1 MRLSDFPFVK
11 EAGRGYIGGMLN
23 QSGSTLRHFAAS
35 SFLGL
40 ALLFSFLPAARA
52 ADYILGPGDVIKI
65 TVYDND
71 DLLTVA
77 RVSDDGYI
85 LMPLLGQV
93 KVEGQSVNQAASHI
107 GGLLADGYLV
117 NPQVN
122 IFVQEFRSKKAI
134 VLGLVN
140 KPGLI
145 EMSGPVTLLELI
157 SQAGGLAEDY
167 GETATIKR
175 QGSTSNEVILVDLKK
190 LVEGGDLSQNI
201 AIQDG
206 DTVYV
211 GKAGMCYV
219 TGEVKTPNA
228 YKCSDNITVLK
239 MITLAGGFTGK
250 AAKSNVRV
258 VRKVNGDDILFEK
271 VEMDMVLQPDDV
283 IIVPESFF

>member
-1 MRLSDFPFVK
+1 MFYR
-11 EAGRGYIGGMLN
+11 
-23 QSGSTLRHFAAS
+23 SGSTLRLLAA
-35 SFLGL
+35 FFIVIP
-40 ALLFSFLPAARA
+40 ALIFSFFQAARA
-52 ADYILGPGDVIKI
+52 ADYLLGHGDVIKI

-107 GGLLADGYLV
+107 GALLADGYLV

-167 GETATIKR
+167 GETATVKR
-175 QGSTSNEVILVDLKK
+175 QGSIPNEVILVDLRK

-211 GKAGMCYV
+211 GKAGMCYI

-250 AAKSNVRV
+250 AAKSSVKV
-258 VRKVNGDDILFEK
+258 VRKVNGEETLFEK
-271 VEMDMVLQPDDV
+271 VEMDMQLQPDDV

>member
-1 MRLSDFPFVK
+1 MRNRF
-11 EAGRGYIGGMLN
+11 R
-23 QSGSTLRHFAAS
+23 STRRLPVAATV
-35 SFLGL
+35 LVL
-40 ALLFSFLPAARA
+40 LLLFSFVHGAGA

-71 DLLTVA
+71 DLVTVA

-93 KVEGQSVNQAASHI
+93 KVEGQSVNQAAGHI
-107 GGLLADGYLV
+107 GDLLADGYLI

-175 QGSTSNEVILVDLKK
+175 KGSVANEVLLVDLKK
-190 LVEGGDLSQNI
+190 LIEGGDLSLNI

-228 YKCSDNITVLK
+228 YRCSDNITVLK
-239 MITLAGGFTGK
+239 IITLAGGFTGK
-250 AAKSNVRV
+250 AAKSKVRV
-258 VRKVNGDDILFEK
+258 VRKVNGEETLFEEVK
-271 VEMDMVLQPDDV
+271 MDMLLQPDDV

>member
-1 MRLSDFPFVK
+1 MRTRFT
-11 EAGRGYIGGMLN
+11 
-23 QSGSTLRHFAAS
+23 STFLLLTAANA
-35 SFLGL
+35 LGL
-40 ALLFSFLPAARA
+40 VLLLSALHAAWA

-93 KVEGQSVNQAASHI
+93 KVEGQSVNQAAGHI
-107 GGLLADGYLV
+107 GDLLADGYLI

-140 KPGLI
+140 KPGLVEI
-145 EMSGPVTLLELI
+145 SGPVTLLELL

-167 GETATIKR
+167 GETATVKR
-175 QGSTSNEVILVDLKK
+175 KGSVPNEVVLVDLKK

-228 YKCSDNITVLK
+228 YKCSDGITVLK
-239 MITLAGGFTGK
+239 VITLAGGFTGK
-250 AAKSNVRV
+250 AAKSKVRV
-258 VRKVNGDDILFEK
+258 VRKMNGEETLYED
-271 VEMDMVLQPDDV
+271 VEMDMPLQPDDV

>member
-1 MRLSDFPFVK
+1 MHNRSIPILRLLG
-11 EAGRGYIGGMLN
+11 AI
-23 QSGSTLRHFAAS
+23 TLLGCILFAAPQT
-35 SFLGL
+35 LV
-40 ALLFSFLPAARA
+40 RA

-71 DLLTVA
+71 DLLTIA
-77 RVSDDGYI
+77 RVSDEGSI
-85 LMPLLGQV
+85 RMPLLGQV
-93 KVEGQSVNQAASHI
+93 KVQGLTVNQAAGEI
-107 GGLLADGYLV
+107 GKLLAGGYLV

-122 IFVQEFRSKKAI
+122 IFVQEFRSQKAI

-145 EMSGPVTLLELI
+145 EISGPVTLLELI
-157 SQAGGLAEDY
+157 SQAGGLAPDY
-167 GETATIKR
+167 GATATIKR
-175 QGSTSNEVILVDLKK
+175 KGTVPNAVVLVDLKK

-228 YKCSDNITVLK
+228 YKCGDSITVLK
-239 MITLAGGFTGK
+239 VITLAGGFTGK
-250 AAKSNVRV
+250 AAKSKVRV
-258 VRKVNGDDILFEK
+258 VRKENGAETLFEDAK
-271 VEMDMVLQPDDV
+271 MDMLLQPDDV

>member
-1 MRLSDFPFVK
+1 MSNRFGSIFRL
-11 EAGRGYIGGMLN
+11 L
-23 QSGSTLRHFAAS
+23 AAS
-35 SFLGL
+35 SMLGMF
-40 ALLFSFLPAARA
+40 LLFSFFQAARA

-85 LMPLLGQV
+85 LMPLLGQI
-93 KVEGQSVNQAASHI
+93 KVEGQSVNQSARHI
-107 GGLLADGYLV
+107 GDLLADGYLV

-134 VLGLVN
+134 ALGLVN

-145 EMSGPVTLLELI
+145 EISGPVTLLELI

-175 QGSTSNEVILVDLKK
+175 QGSIPNEVILVDLKK

-201 AIQDG
+201 AIQGG

-228 YKCSDNITVLK
+228 YKCSDNISVLK
-239 MITLAGGFTGK
+239 IITLAGGFTGK
-250 AAKSNVRV
+250 AAKSKVRV
-258 VRKVNGDDILFEK
+258 VRKVNGEETLFEN
-271 VEMDMVLQPDDV
+271 VEMDMPLQPDDV